1 MDSHPL
7 LGFMGKPD
15 CFRLWTPFGA
25 THGGRRE
32 VGLVSGESGPPE
44 EGERKSYGSTDAE
57 NVMALR
63 AYSVGRPPGKA
74 AAGAGAAILLLRLL
88 LPSSN
93 LPRRC
98 IHLWFPRPPPSCR
111 RRRLAFL
118 YESSIPTNP
127 QGDFP
132 KIVTLPNEMF
142 DPYFL
147 CTYFARVMVSRQDMR
162 ALELTWRDGRWG
174 LREKQEGRR
183 RREGREWNGGIL
195 YCSDGVIKV

>member
-7 LGFMGKPD
+7 LEFMGKPD

-63 AYSVGRPPGKA
+63 AYSVGRPPRK
-74 AAGAGAAILLLRLL
+74 AGAGAAILLLLRLL

-111 RRRLAFL
+111 RRLAFL

-132 KIVTLPNEMF
+132 KRLSLFQLKCLTPISYARISPVQRF
-142 DPYFL
+142 
-147 CTYFARVMVSRQDMR
+147 FAKMCL
-162 ALELTWRDGRWG
+162 ALELTRRDGRWG
-174 LREKQEGRR
+174 LREKQEGR

>member
-1 MDSHPL
+1 M
-7 LGFMGKPD
+7 
-15 CFRLWTPFGA
+15 
-25 THGGRRE
+25 
-32 VGLVSGESGPPE
+32 GLVSGESGPPE

-63 AYSVGRPPGKA
+63 AYSVGRPPAREGSS
-74 AAGAGAAILLLRLL
+74 RSRSRYPPPPPL

-111 RRRLAFL
+111 RRLAFL

-132 KIVTLPNEMF
+132 KRLSLFQLKCLTPIS
-142 DPYFL
+142 Y
-147 CTYFARVMVSRQDMR
+147 ARISPVQ
-162 ALELTWRDGRWG
+162 
-174 LREKQEGRR
+174 
-183 RREGREWNGGIL
+183 
-195 YCSDGVIKV
+195 

>member
-7 LGFMGKPD
+7 LEFMGKPD

-32 VGLVSGESGPPE
+32 LGLVSGESGPPE

-63 AYSVGRPPGKA
+63 AYSVGRPPRK
-74 AAGAGAAILLLRLL
+74 AGAGAAILLLLRLL

-111 RRRLAFL
+111 RRLAFL

-132 KIVTLPNEMF
+132 KIVTLPIEMF

-147 CTYFARVMVSRQDMR
+147 CTDFARAKIFRQDVLG
-162 ALELTWRDGRWG
+162 AGTHAA
-174 LREKQEGRR
+174 
-183 RREGREWNGGIL
+183 RREMGIAGKTGGKKKKGREGMEWRYIVL
-195 YCSDGVIKV
+195 L

>member
-74 AAGAGAAILLLRLL
+74 AAGAGAAILL
-88 LPSSN
+88 PSFY

-98 IHLWFPRPPPSCR
+98 IRLWFPLLRPSC

-118 YESSIPTNP
+118 YESSIPTDP

-132 KIVTLPNEMF
+132 KRLSLF
-142 DPYFL
+142 QL
-147 CTYFARVMVSRQDMR
+147 KC
-162 ALELTWRDGRWG
+162 LTPISYAHIS
-174 LREKQEGRR
+174 L
-183 RREGREWNGGIL
+183 
-195 YCSDGVIKV
+195 V